1 MPDTSLLPIAEME
14 AIRASLNFCR
24 NCDGHAVLPDGNEF
38 YFCDRLGVV
47 ARKISGSWFIFTN
60 INEGRLGR
68 LIVMGIK
75 AMDREMF
82 SGIEKGPIQ

>member
-1 MPDTSLLPIAEME
+1 MEME
-14 AIRASLNFCR
+14 LIQACLDFCR
-24 NCDGHAVLPDGNEF
+24 DCEGHAILPDGSEF
-38 YFCDRLGVV
+38 FFCDRLGVV
-47 ARKISGSWFIFTN
+47 ARKIAGSWIIFTN